1 MDDNKKCYMNNDMRR
16 LIGVFSLLI
25 VCVSL
30 LPVSSLAQ
38 TKRALVIGLGEHEDS
53 AWNKINGDKDVP
65 YVLEFL
71 NNANYEQIVT
81 LVNEQAT
88 KDSIVAAFRNLE
100 QSCRPDDIVYVHYSG
115 HGQQMR
121 DVSDDEPDDL
131 DECWIPYDAYRKPC
145 EKDMGEKHLTDDEV
159 NLLLNNIRDKIGENG
174 KMLVVVDACHSGD
187 ATRGPGETARGV
199 EEIFEAIKSYFNIS
213 SDTDDVN
220 AERWITL
227 SACES
232 HQVNIEMKDPEV
244 GKLTYALYSK
254 ITDNEVG
261 DNESFFKKIRMFVN
275 MNTSSRPQR
284 PVMSGED
291 KDKYNITDILR

>member
-1 MDDNKKCYMNNDMRR
+1 MNKLY
-16 LIGVFSLLI
+16 LFVVFQIIILFPMF
-25 VCVSL
+25 VS
-30 LPVSSLAQ
+30 AQ
-38 TKRALVIGLGEHEDS
+38 TKRALVIGLGEHEDA
-53 AWNKINGDKDVP
+53 AWNKINGDKDIP
-65 YVLEFL
+65 YVLEIL
-71 NNANYEQIVT
+71 NDANYEQIVT

-88 KDSIVAAFRNLE
+88 KANIVSALVSLE
-100 QSCRPDDIVYVHYSG
+100 HSCQVDDIVYIHYSG
-115 HGQQMR
+115 HGQLMR
-121 DVSDDEPDDL
+121 DAGNDESDDL

-284 PVMSGED
+284 PVMSGDD

>member
-1 MDDNKKCYMNNDMRR
+1 MSSK
-16 LIGVFSLLI
+16 
-25 VCVSL
+25 
-30 LPVSSLAQ
+30 SLAQ
-38 TKRALVIGLGEHEDS
+38 TKRALVIGLGEYEDTE
-53 AWNKINGDKDVP
+53 WNKINGDKDVP
-65 YVLEFL
+65 YVMEIL
-71 NNANYEQIVT
+71 NAANYRQIVT
-81 LVNEQAT
+81 LVNDEAT
-88 KDSIVAAFRNLE
+88 KDGIVAAFGDLE
-100 QSCRPDDIVYVHYSG
+100 QSCQPDDIVYVHYSG

-121 DVSDDEPDDL
+121 DAGNDESDEL

-145 EKDMGEKHLTDDEV
+145 ENDMGEKHLSDDEV

-187 ATRGPGETARGV
+187 ATRGTDETARGV
-199 EEIFEAIKSYFNIS
+199 EDVFEAIKSYFNIS
-213 SDTDDVN
+213 SDSDDAN
-220 AERWITL
+220 AEHWITL

-232 HQVNIEMKDPEV
+232 HQVNIEMKEPEV

-254 ITDNEVG
+254 ITDNELD

-284 PVMSGED
+284 PVMSGDD